1 MAVHKYCERRVAKA
15 LAGYREHG
23 TNRGAAKAAGVAEST
38 LRDWRQRHPDFAQ
51 VVREAIDV
59 CVDRDGED
67 AAALVREHIAA
78 CRDGRRVA
86 RQVLNP
92 RTGEVVELLEPLRMD
107 SSLVRL
113 ALQRWDDR
121 YRKHPPGSGDL
132 SHAEMLEEAIRDANE
147 HHDREEAYSAE
158 MRRRRDAGEVD
169 DEVRAWQASLSF
181 ERSRSAWI
189 AQRDAEE
196 QAAEQAARPSSWAA

>member
-1 MAVHKYCERRVAKA
+1 M
-15 LAGYREHG
+15 
-23 TNRGAAKAAGVAEST
+23 
-38 LRDWRQRHPDFAQ
+38 
-51 VVREAIDV
+51 REAIDV

-78 CRDGRRVA
+78 CRGGRRVA
-86 RQVLNP
+86 RQVLHP

-132 SHAEMLEEAIRDANE
+132 SHEEQLEQAIPSAYER
-147 HHDREEAYSAE
+147 HRRREAYSAE
-158 MRRRRDAGEVD
+158 LRRRRDAGEVD
-169 DEVRAWQASLSF
+169 DEVRAWQASISF
-181 ERSRSAWI
+181 EGSRDAWI
-189 AQRDAEE
+189 AQREAEE
-196 QAAEQAARPSSWAA
+196 QAQTRAQRPPSWGP